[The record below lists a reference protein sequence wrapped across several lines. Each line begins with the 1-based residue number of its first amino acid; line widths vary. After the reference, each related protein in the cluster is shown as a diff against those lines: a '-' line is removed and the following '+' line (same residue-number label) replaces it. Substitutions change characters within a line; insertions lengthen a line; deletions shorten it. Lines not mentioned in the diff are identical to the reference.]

1 MPQFAAQ
8 KETWQAM
15 FGPKCCD
22 GLKVTDNMCKG
33 GGGTLKSDL
42 ANIAATGECK
52 DTTGKKVEDEKG
64 DNIDEAGCKKADD
77 ESTGDIT
84 FGWKTTSCSMMN
96 AYMGSEKFIKGVA
109 AGTEDK
115 PMIEGMVGP
124 KCCDGF
130 TPPAQPCIDELAEI
144 KTKKCMDTD
153 ATCGSTCK
161 PLLSAMVKAC
171 AKDTKHAEIHSG
183 SSKSLAK
190 CNSKKP
196 KFTQTEKAKHV
207 EKKKTFTVAKKIA
220 DKTRAPTKAPTKS
233 PTKVGM
239 KFVKRKQKRKAAK
252 AKLSFPLTAE
262 EAKNPVMQDALTAGV
277 AKSLGKDPAD
287 VKIISIDGV
296 AVSRRRLGDS
306 EIEFEI
312 ISSSND
318 AADADQLTADLEA
331 AATGG
336 SIVANVQEAAN
347 DKGVLVQALQDMPLE
362 MVKPTVVVA
371 EKEVEVEVEEK
382 DPTPPTPSPS
392 FSAASTSAAS
402 TVTAV
407 ASAVMVAVLMM

>member
-1 MPQFAAQ
+1 
-8 KETWQAM
+8 
-15 FGPKCCD
+15 
-22 GLKVTDNMCKG
+22 
-33 GGGTLKSDL
+33 
-42 ANIAATGECK
+42 
-52 DTTGKKVEDEKG
+52 
-64 DNIDEAGCKKADD
+64 
-77 ESTGDIT
+77 
-84 FGWKTTSCSMMN
+84 
-96 AYMGSEKFIKGVA
+96 MGKGVA

-196 KFTQTEKAKHV
+196 KFTQT
-207 EKKKTFTVAKKIA
+207 
-220 DKTRAPTKAPTKS
+220 
-233 PTKVGM
+233 
-239 KFVKRKQKRKAAK
+239 
-252 AKLSFPLTAE
+252 E

-382 DPTPPTPSPS
+382 APPPPTPSPS

-402 TVTAV
+402 
-407 ASAVMVAVLMM
+407 